1 MNWVGRLVVDEEEL
15 LGRRVVETRKQVPL
29 VLVCSCDW
37 LVVRWVLIR
46 ILKLIN

>member
-29 VLVCSCDW
+29 AWFGSGDG
-37 LVVRWVLIR
+37 LVVRWVLMR
-46 ILKLIN
+46 SLKLIN